1 MLSPRIYGTGPG
13 PEAICRRAALNH
25 APASLTSDWPGQ
37 GQAAAETRRI
47 KDASHMATVMVTV
60 TEAETGSAMTRIMI
74 HIETNVSVTFSS
86 PGPARLLSRPSPP
99 VKQYGQSQ
107 DFFSLRVVKRGMY
120 IAGYRYLA

>member
-1 MLSPRIYGTGPG
+1 M
-13 PEAICRRAALNH
+13 
-25 APASLTSDWPGQ
+25 PASRSQSRARVTDIGPDLPGQ

-107 DFFSLRVVKRGMY
+107 DFFSLRVVKRGMH